1 MNDDQFLR
9 KHRKRPTKQFA
20 NALYQKIETKQKR
33 KFFPMNTNSLRPVFT
48 YGLAT
53 LLLAVA
59 LLTIPQVRA
68 AVFQYIGTFNGVEV
82 SIDPDANKF
91 ITSGNNGAVI
101 KNDGNTVVIKG
112 ENQDLA
118 VFSNAGIEQPTF
130 LTGVQFQEQ
139 HPNLSIPTQ
148 LPEGYTLSDQVMVF
162 ADGGYLLTWNHPSGE
177 TITYGKLKVPDSAE
191 FLLTND
197 EITQVLSGTI
207 DASLPPVVEHSAE
220 NMFIEIPAPNGQGK
234 AVLYSVPAEKGYQYQ
249 IIATD
254 ESLSENA
261 LKQLLP

>member
-59 LLTIPQVRA
+59 LFTIPQVRA
-68 AVFQYIGTFNGVEV
+68 AVFQYIGTFNGVDV

-91 ITSGNNGAVI
+91 VTTGNNDAVI

-112 ENQDLA
+112 ENQDLT
-118 VFSNAGIEQPTF
+118 VFSNDLEQPTVA
-130 LTGVQFQEQ
+130 TVAQFQEQ
-139 HPNLSIPTQ
+139 HPDVTIPTQ

-162 ADGGYLLTWNHPSGE
+162 ADGGYLLTWNDLSGE
-177 TITYGKLKVPDSAE
+177 TITYGKIKSPDSAE
-191 FLLTND
+191 FPLTND
-197 EITQVLSGTI
+197 EIAQ
-207 DASLPPVVEHSAE
+207 ALPETNGAPLPDLIQHSAE

-234 AVLYSVPAEKGYQYQ
+234 AVLYSAPAEKGFQYQ

-261 LKQLLP
+261 LKLLLP